1 MKRFLSI
8 LMILILGLSFCA
20 CGSTT
25 PETLP
30 AEQSAETPSE
40 SVSAGE

>member
-30 AEQSAETPSE
+30 AGQSAEAPPD
-40 SVSAGE
+40 SVSDG